1 MRLRGVAEGRL
12 EMGQALTWKTNTGR
26 SCDFDHHK
34 MSAHASHQKCLTV
47 VQRNNDDA
55 DNEHRAINLDL
66 QQEPWWMK
74 LIPFFVFLPTGV
86 SLFILTLHVRLY
98 KISSVLYEWS
108 TSSRVLTQV
117 VIHILASA
125 LSALLVFPICTIVSQ
140 WTRHRLSEKGI
151 SLDTLRVWTAV
162 IQTRTDWNLPWT
174 LKLTTLLFLAFSYLP
189 AVLWAG
195 ALTPVITLDEIK
207 DISLSGKATVF
218 HSSSKH
224 PK

>member
-1 MRLRGVAEGRL
+1 ML
-12 EMGQALTWKTNTGR
+12 
-26 SCDFDHHK
+26 
-34 MSAHASHQKCLTV
+34 
-47 VQRNNDDA
+47 
-55 DNEHRAINLDL
+55 
-66 QQEPWWMK
+66 
-74 LIPFFVFLPTGV
+74 TGV

>member
-1 MRLRGVAEGRL
+1 
-12 EMGQALTWKTNTGR
+12 
-26 SCDFDHHK
+26 
-34 MSAHASHQKCLTV
+34 MSAYASHQKYSTV

-55 DNEHRAINLDL
+55 DNEHRALYLDL
-66 QQEPWWMK
+66 QQEHWWMK
-74 LIPFFVFLPTGV
+74 LIPFCVFLPTGV
-86 SLFILTLHVRLY
+86 SLFILTLHLRQY
-98 KISSVLYEWS
+98 KTSGVLYEWS

-140 WTRHRLSEKGI
+140 WTRHRLSEKTV

-174 LKLTTLLFLAFSYLP
+174 LKPTTLLLFAFSYLP

-207 DISLSGKATVF
+207 DISLSGKVTVF

-224 PK
+224 QI